1 MKTNNNLKPMFN
13 GCVLMNETAIHDK
26 AVMNALQSCSQT
38 NFEFKSIQADHY
50 TFDDLIS
57 Q

>member
-1 MKTNNNLKPMFN
+1 MSELKPMFD
-13 GCVLMNETAIHDK
+13 GCVLMNETAIHDQ
-26 AVMNALQSCSQT
+26 AVMNALQSCSET
-38 NFEFKSIQADHY
+38 NFEFKPIHGDHY